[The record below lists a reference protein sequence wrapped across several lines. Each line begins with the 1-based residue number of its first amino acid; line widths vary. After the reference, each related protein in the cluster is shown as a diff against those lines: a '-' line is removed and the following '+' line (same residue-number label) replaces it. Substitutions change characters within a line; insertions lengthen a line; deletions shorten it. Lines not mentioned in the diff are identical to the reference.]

1 MNATVAAP
9 ITAVAVQPITFQVL
23 EMQKG
28 PMMRRLVDISI
39 NSTMTGTST
48 TPLMTAAQTSAFIE
62 QVSERV
68 Q

>member
-1 MNATVAAP
+1 
-9 ITAVAVQPITFQVL
+9 
-23 EMQKG
+23 
-28 PMMRRLVDISI
+28 MMRRLVDISI